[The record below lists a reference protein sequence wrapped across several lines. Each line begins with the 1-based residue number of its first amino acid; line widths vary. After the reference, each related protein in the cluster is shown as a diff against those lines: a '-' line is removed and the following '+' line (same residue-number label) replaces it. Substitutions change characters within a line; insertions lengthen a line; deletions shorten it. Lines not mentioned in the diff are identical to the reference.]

1 MTMIKKILIA
11 LIALLP
17 FISKAQMSVGEW
29 NVYSMFSDI
38 EKMVQSPD
46 KVYFVSGNYL
56 FSFDKNTEEL
66 YNYTSRNKLNDNVV
80 DNIYYNRDKDYLVI
94 TYVTGN
100 IDILYDNGEVVNL
113 PDIKNATLNYSLKI
127 NDVDFLDDCIYV
139 ATKFG
144 LIVFDESRQEVKY
157 SGVYDK
163 EISLVTTV
171 GDYIV
176 IDQNHALYYLH
187 KNGRFES
194 FDSYTNI
201 ARGNYIKDLQGIGP
215 NKMLVQLTSKNVNL
229 YTINFETNRI
239 NSTSIDAT
247 QSVVDIING
256 KEDYYFVSSNNIVYS
271 VDKEG
276 IKNAHSSIPTTLK
289 SQILSIWDNPNKIWA
304 GDVKGIANYD
314 ISGESITVLYDKFK
328 PQAISVDIP
337 CFITSDKNGKVYV
350 SNKSESVYL
359 HLTYK
364 RKAYIS
370 TIDNTTL
377 EDVTPT
383 EITASHRSNPSK
395 EVLYDIY
402 QLAVDPEDTEIFYV
416 GSYWEGLYK
425 VKDGKTISQ
434 YNPEN
439 STLNE
444 SWGCRVNAVAFDK
457 ENNLW
462 CTNEIISEDQASLH
476 ILPAEARKKE
486 TTTVKDWIPIKLGGF
501 KAQKDVQLLICK
513 KSNMIF
519 LCDGKWCGYL
529 VAYDTKGTYTDTS
542 DDEYMLWNSF
552 IDQDG
557 KTFTPVYTSAL
568 VEDEKGRVWVGS
580 TEGIIE
586 ISNPRNAINKN
597 MTINRLKVPRNDGTN
612 YADYLLDAIHVTSIS
627 VDNSNRKWVGTMD
640 DGVYLVNETGSQILE
655 HFTSENSYFP
665 GGNTYKVYAHPLNN
679 KVYIGTQ
686 YGLAEY
692 SSYSSPAK
700 EDYSEIYAYPNP
712 VKPDYT
718 GLITITGLMDNS
730 LVKIADSAGNVFHT
744 TRSEGGMATWDGCNS
759 AGERVKSGVYFVFVS
774 QSENDQASGAVTK
787 IMIIN

>member
-1 MTMIKKILIA
+1 
-11 LIALLP
+11 
-17 FISKAQMSVGEW
+17 
-29 NVYSMFSDI
+29 
-38 EKMVQSPD
+38 
-46 KVYFVSGNYL
+46 
-56 FSFDKNTEEL
+56 
-66 YNYTSRNKLNDNVV
+66 
-80 DNIYYNRDKDYLVI
+80 
-94 TYVTGN
+94 
-100 IDILYDNGEVVNL
+100 
-113 PDIKNATLNYSLKI
+113 
-127 NDVDFLDDCIYV
+127 
-139 ATKFG
+139 
-144 LIVFDESRQEVKY
+144 
-157 SGVYDK
+157 
-163 EISLVTTV
+163 
-171 GDYIV
+171 
-176 IDQNHALYYLH
+176 
-187 KNGRFES
+187 
-194 FDSYTNI
+194 
-201 ARGNYIKDLQGIGP
+201 
-215 NKMLVQLTSKNVNL
+215 
-229 YTINFETNRI
+229 
-239 NSTSIDAT
+239 
-247 QSVVDIING
+247 
-256 KEDYYFVSSNNIVYS
+256 
-271 VDKEG
+271 
-276 IKNAHSSIPTTLK
+276 
-289 SQILSIWDNPNKIWA
+289 
-304 GDVKGIANYD
+304 
-314 ISGESITVLYDKFK
+314 
-328 PQAISVDIP
+328 
-337 CFITSDKNGKVYV
+337 
-350 SNKSESVYL
+350 
-359 HLTYK
+359 
-364 RKAYIS
+364 
-370 TIDNTTL
+370 
-377 EDVTPT
+377 
-383 EITASHRSNPSK
+383 
-395 EVLYDIY
+395 
-402 QLAVDPEDTEIFYV
+402 
-416 GSYWEGLYK
+416 
-425 VKDGKTISQ
+425 
-434 YNPEN
+434 
-439 STLNE
+439 
-444 SWGCRVNAVAFDK
+444 VNAVAFDK

-486 TTTVKDWIPIKLGGF
+486 TTTIKDWIPIKLGGF

-665 GGNTYKVYAHPLNN
+665 GGNTYKVYAHPLSN

-700 EDYSEIYAYPNP
+700 EDYTEIYAYPNP

-774 QSENDQASGAVTK
+774 QNENDQASGAVTK

>member
-1 MTMIKKILIA
+1 M
-11 LIALLP
+11 
-17 FISKAQMSVGEW
+17 
-29 NVYSMFSDI
+29 
-38 EKMVQSPD
+38 
-46 KVYFVSGNYL
+46 
-56 FSFDKNTEEL
+56 
-66 YNYTSRNKLNDNVV
+66 
-80 DNIYYNRDKDYLVI
+80 
-94 TYVTGN
+94 
-100 IDILYDNGEVVNL
+100 
-113 PDIKNATLNYSLKI
+113 
-127 NDVDFLDDCIYV
+127 
-139 ATKFG
+139 
-144 LIVFDESRQEVKY
+144 
-157 SGVYDK
+157 
-163 EISLVTTV
+163 
-171 GDYIV
+171 
-176 IDQNHALYYLH
+176 
-187 KNGRFES
+187 
-194 FDSYTNI
+194 
-201 ARGNYIKDLQGIGP
+201 
-215 NKMLVQLTSKNVNL
+215 
-229 YTINFETNRI
+229 
-239 NSTSIDAT
+239 
-247 QSVVDIING
+247 
-256 KEDYYFVSSNNIVYS
+256 
-271 VDKEG
+271 
-276 IKNAHSSIPTTLK
+276 
-289 SQILSIWDNPNKIWA
+289 WA

-314 ISGESITVLYDKFK
+314 ISGESVTVLYDKFK

-359 HLTYK
+359 NLSYK

-383 EITASHRSNPSK
+383 EITASHKSNPNK

-402 QLAVDPEDTEIFYV
+402 QLEVDPEDTDIFYV
-416 GSYWEGLYK
+416 GNYWEGLYK
-425 VKDGKTISQ
+425 VKDGKTISR

-462 CTNEIISEDQASLH
+462 CTNEILKEEHACLH
-476 ILPAEARKKE
+476 ILPAESRKKE
-486 TTTVKDWIPIKLGGF
+486 TTTINDWIPIKIGGF

-557 KTFTPVYTSAL
+557 KSFTPTYTCAL
-568 VEDEKGRVWVGS
+568 VEDDKGRVWVGS

-586 ISNPRNAINKN
+586 ITNPRNATNKN
-597 MTINRLKVPRNDGTN
+597 MTINHLKVPRNDGTN

-627 VDNSNRKWVGTMD
+627 VDNSNRKWVGTMN
-640 DGVYLVNETGSQILE
+640 DGVYLVNENGSQILE

-686 YGLAEY
+686 FGLAEY

-730 LVKIADSAGNVFHT
+730 LVKITDSAGNVFHS

-774 QSENDQASGAVTK
+774 QNENDQSSGAVTK

>member
-144 LIVFDESRQEVKY
+144 LIVFDEPRQEVKY

-171 GDYIV
+171 GDYVV
-176 IDQNHALYYLH
+176 IDQNHALYYIH

-194 FDSYTNI
+194 FDSYTQISSGYWMLDIEGLNNNMLLFRTTGKTI
-201 ARGNYIKDLQGIGP
+201 HIFDFNFNKNNYK
-215 NKMLVQLTSKNVNL
+215 
-229 YTINFETNRI
+229 RI
-239 NSTSIDAT
+239 NLAETTKTSQLIK
-247 QSVVDIING
+247 G
-256 KEDYYFVSSNNIVYS
+256 KDEYYYVADNVVYS
-271 VDKEG
+271 VNKEG
-276 IKNAHSSIPTTLK
+276 VKSTHSTMPSTLV
-289 SQILSIWDNPNKIWA
+289 SQSLSIWDNPNKIWA

-314 ISGESITVLYDKFK
+314 ISGESTTVLYDKFK

-359 HLTYK
+359 HLTYN

-383 EITASHRSNPSK
+383 EITASHKSNPNK

-402 QLAVDPEDTEIFYV
+402 QLAVDPEDTDIFYV

-462 CTNEIISEDQASLH
+462 CTNEIISEDEASLH

-486 TTTVKDWIPIKLGGF
+486 TTAVKDWIPIKLGGF

-700 EDYSEIYAYPNP
+700 EDYTEIYAYPNP

-774 QSENDQASGAVTK
+774 QNENDQASGAVTK